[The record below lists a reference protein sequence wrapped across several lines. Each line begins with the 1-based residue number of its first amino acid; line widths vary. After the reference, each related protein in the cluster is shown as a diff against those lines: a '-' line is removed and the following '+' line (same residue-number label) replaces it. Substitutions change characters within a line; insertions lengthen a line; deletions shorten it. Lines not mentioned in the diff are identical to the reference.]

1 MPEYS
6 QFEQIK
12 WGFVSLLKYGD
23 IGHWVDWWL
32 LQPVLVYRDH
42 LQHGGCGGQ
51 VPVINIRGSVRP
63 SLGERELDG
72 LDLFIQDGDQLLF
85 SIIDMFFTVFGDGWS

>member
-1 MPEYS
+1 MVTLVTGLTGGSSS
-6 QFEQIK
+6 Q
-12 WGFVSLLKYGD
+12 SLSTGTISRMEDVEDKFLSSTSG
-23 IGHWVDWWL
+23 
-32 LQPVLVYRDH
+32 VL
-42 LQHGGCGGQ
+42 
-51 VPVINIRGSVRP
+51 VRP